1 MLVSLWVAACERQPL
16 MKQNMHQLG
25 LAISFNLSLGPGGNM
40 LLLVFVE
47 GIVLHGHP
55 FVQNAW
61 PIQAI
66 GR

>member
-1 MLVSLWVAACERQPL
+1 